1 MAFQQPTLS
10 DNKIIHRFTALG
22 GERIPVTDWTI
33 QVRDAYNL
41 GYVYTM
47 VHDWIIEEG
56 WGRAG
61 ENPRDDSFFPETY
74 YMQREHPTFGK
85 EIWLRWRLTKPAG
98 PGKSMFRYMM
108 DVDWKIIGL
117 KDTEIAWKGQK
128 VKADKGEF
136 EVFVRSALLIDN
148 EKEWTKWPFKNI
160 KDFYVKRQMRTK
172 ITMHKKTI
180 YSDTYRFRDLVMN
193 YLKLETF
200 MPTKELGEFYLKRTL
215 E

>member
-1 MAFQQPTLS
+1 MAFQQPS
-10 DNKIIHRFTALG
+10 DNPIIHRWTYLKC
-22 GERIPVTDWTI
+22 ERVPVTEWVI

-47 VHDWIIEEG
+47 VHDWIVEEG
-56 WGRAG
+56 WG
-61 ENPRDDSFFPETY
+61 PRDDSEFPETY
-74 YMQREHPTFGK
+74 YMQRESSFGK
-85 EIWLRWRLTKPAG
+85 EIWLRWRLTRPPPG
-98 PGKSMFRYMM
+98 PGKSLFHYMM

-136 EVFVRSALLIDN
+136 EVTCRSHLLIDKGN
-148 EKEWTKWPFKNI
+148 EWKGWPFENI
-160 KDFYVKRQMRTK
+160 KKFYINRQLRNK
-172 ITMHKKTI
+172 IAMHKKNI
-180 YSDTYRFRDLVMN
+180 YSDSYRLRDLIMN

-200 MPTKELGEFYLKRTL
+200 MPTKEAGEFFLKRTL

>member
-1 MAFQQPTLS
+1 MAFQQPTQS

-22 GERIPVTDWTI
+22 CERLPVTEWTI

-47 VHDWIIEEG
+47 IHDWIVEEG

-61 ENPRDDSFFPETY
+61 TDTRDDSWFPETY
-74 YMQREHPTFGK
+74 YMQRESPSFGK
-85 EIWLRWRLTKPAG
+85 EIWLRWRLTKTPG
-98 PGKSMFRYMM
+98 FGKSFFHYMM
-108 DVDWKIIGL
+108 DVDWKILGL

-136 EVFVRSALLIDN
+136 EVQVRSALLIDKEN
-148 EKEWTKWPFKNI
+148 EWTGWAGNVKN
-160 KDFYVKRQMRTK
+160 FYIRRQLRSK
-172 ITMHKKTI
+172 VGMHKKII
-180 YSDTYRFRDLVMN
+180 YSDSYRFRDLVMN